1 MSNVYCYHKEFFIAG
16 MLVTLFL
23 FEGFMLFED
32 IIKEWFKKTINSL
45 KNAKQSIQDN
55 NK

>member
-32 IIKEWFKKTINSL
+32 IIEEWFNQVINSL
-45 KNAKQSIQDN
+45 KNAKQSIKYN